1 MLGDNTMKITKARLK
16 QIIREEMD
24 ILALKEFNGAEEE
37 GAETEDEPGVGADE
51 EGEAETPGAE
61 TEVEPA
67 VEPTSREEKGER
79 ALASGGKMGVDE
91 FKGLLMTTLNHEKVM
106 PADRKAALQ
115 ALFGPV
121 GLKIHAALLQQK

>member
-1 MLGDNTMKITKARLK
+1 MKITKARLK

-115 ALFGPV
+115 DLFGPV
-121 GLKIHAALLQQK
+121 GLKIHTALLQQK